1 MPKNSCGYRENSTST
16 QYKYIYERTHG
27 DQEMIMQAL
36 NIDERAVTNCTMQ
49 VNLMAQ
55 QFADIHLQDLIKLVF
70 SWSVLL
76 EQWI

>member
-16 QYKYIYERTHG
+16 QYKYIWEDSWWSRNDNASIKYRWASCHKLYNAGEFDG
-27 DQEMIMQAL
+27 
-36 NIDERAVTNCTMQ
+36 
-49 VNLMAQ
+49 Q

-76 EQWI
+76 EQGI

>member
-1 MPKNSCGYRENSTST
+1 MVTEKTAHQLSIN
-16 QYKYIYERTHG
+16 IYERTHG

-49 VNLMAQ
+49 VNMMAQ

-76 EQWI
+76 EQGI